1 MSEIDVTAVN
11 ALKPSPSKYSSE
23 GADDSVSAALRRET
37 VPKAMA
43 DRANT
48 ISTGEL
54 NLAADKLSEV
64 VLDVTGKSLS
74 FTIDDELSRMIISVR
89 AVGSDEIIRQFPP
102 EEFISVAKYI
112 ASQDSSEINEDFLK
126 GILFDGHT

>member
-11 ALKPSPSKYSSE
+11 ALTPSPSKYSSK

-48 ISTGEL
+48 VSTEEL

>member
-1 MSEIDVTAVN
+1 
-11 ALKPSPSKYSSE
+11 
-23 GADDSVSAALRRET
+23 
-37 VPKAMA
+37 MA
-43 DRANT
+43 ERPNT
-48 ISTGEL
+48 ISTEEL
-54 NLAADKLSEV
+54 NLAAEKLSDV

-74 FTIDDELSRMIISVR
+74 FTIDDELSRMIISVK

>member
-48 ISTGEL
+48 ISTEEL

>member
-11 ALKPSPSKYSSE
+11 ALTQSPSKYSSKV
-23 GADDSVSAALRRET
+23 ADDSVSAALRRET

-48 ISTGEL
+48 ISTEEL

>member
-11 ALKPSPSKYSSE
+11 ALTPSPSKYGSK
-23 GADDSVSAALRRET
+23 GAADSVSAALRRET

-48 ISTGEL
+48 VSTEEL

>member
-11 ALKPSPSKYSSE
+11 ALTPSPSKHSARA
-23 GADDSVSAALRRET
+23 ADDSVSAALRSET

-43 DRANT
+43 ERPNT
-48 ISTGEL
+48 ISTEEL
-54 NLAADKLSEV
+54 NLAAEKLSDV

-74 FTIDDELSRMIISVR
+74 FTIDDELSRMIISVK